1 MLLLSADLVELVW
14 MQTIASPHSDETVRI
29 EIMQGTQAGSK
40 AVFNPNLNE
49 RSIASTKAVDDSVAR
64 SDSSRN
70 VVNTH
75 NVL

>member
-1 MLLLSADLVELVW
+1 MSSSVEAWSSFGGLS
-14 MQTIASPHSDETVRI
+14 I